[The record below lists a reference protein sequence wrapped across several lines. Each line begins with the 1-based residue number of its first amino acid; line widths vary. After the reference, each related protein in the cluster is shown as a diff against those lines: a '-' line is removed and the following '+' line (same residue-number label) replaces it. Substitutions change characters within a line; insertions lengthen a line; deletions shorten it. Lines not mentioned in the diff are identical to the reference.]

1 MKKMVVRIIV
11 AALIVA
17 AGEAIRRAATIEDR
31 LADAQE
37 QLTTQTATVTAAMY
51 DEVEGALAFAGRIPL
66 VGDSLLADVREQRAV
81 AAYWNG
87 DYPAVTAAAPAI
99 DDEAGDP
106 DLMFLAANA
115 SYRTTI
121 RSRAER
127 AALLRGLD
135 EALKRYSDVLDAE
148 PGHGGAAYNY
158 EFVARLRT
166 ALARGRNGGDS
177 RERGP
182 AEHARR
188 GGRSAPGHEAARLQ
202 RHRPDASRRA
212 PGPVRCRGGRSDEAQ
227 GVGGF
232 CHGPRRRGGAE
243 ARNCSSSKSG
253 GVTVKIARASVAD
266 VQPPRL
272 RVSAARRSSSL

>member
-11 AALIVA
+11 AVLIVA

-31 LADAQE
+31 LADTQE
-37 QLTTQTATVTAAMY
+37 QLTVQTATVTAAMY
-51 DEVEGALAFAGRIPL
+51 DEVETALAFAGRIPL

-87 DYPAVTAAAPAI
+87 DYPAVTASAPAS

-127 AALLRGLD
+127 PALLRGLD

-166 ALARGRNGGDS
+166 ALARGAKGETLANEAQPNMRGEEGDPPQ
-177 RERGP
+177 GTKP
-182 AEHARR
+182 
-188 GGRSAPGHEAARLQ
+188 PDFNVIVPM
-202 RHRPDASRRA
+202 RPDERQDQFDA
-212 PGPVRCRGGRSDEAQ
+212 
-227 GVGGF
+227 GVGGVT
-232 CHGPRRRGGAE
+232 RRKG
-243 ARNCSSSKSG
+243 
-253 GVTVKIARASVAD
+253 
-266 VQPPRL
+266 
-272 RVSAARRSSSL
+272 